1 MDQCAGIDIGFDGSD
16 YHSSSG
22 KIYRECSDGTKVTQN
37 EGSSFPGNSTR
48 KTPVTKRRKLH
59 VSFGNIEVREYS
71 QTLVDH
77 PGATYGPSIGLS
89 WDHVSAKTL
98 DIEAHECYRI
108 FHTPR
113 RVGNALAMTHCV
125 RRQFL
130 QNELNISRE
139 EIEKACS
146 EAERI
151 QKQRLS
157 SRARIPLEPMDVV
170 IESLKRKVAR
180 VVRRTLNQ

>member
-1 MDQCAGIDIGFDGSD
+1 M
-16 YHSSSG
+16 
-22 KIYRECSDGTKVTQN
+22 TQ
-37 EGSSFPGNSTR
+37 
-48 KTPVTKRRKLH
+48 
-59 VSFGNIEVREYS
+59 
-71 QTLVDH
+71 
-77 PGATYGPSIGLS
+77 
-89 WDHVSAKTL
+89 
-98 DIEAHECYRI
+98 
-108 FHTPR
+108 
-113 RVGNALAMTHCV
+113 CV
-125 RRQFL
+125 RRHFL

>member
-1 MDQCAGIDIGFDGSD
+1 MDQCAESDIGCDGSD
-16 YHSSSG
+16 FFSSFGMINRPHS
-22 KIYRECSDGTKVTQN
+22 EEMKVALN
-37 EGSSFPGNSTR
+37 EGASFTNEGTR
-48 KTPVTKRRKLH
+48 TIPVTKRRKLH

-113 RVGNALAMTHCV
+113 RVGNALAMTHSV

>member
-77 PGATYGPSIGLS
+77 PGATYGPSIGLRYERNLMNRF
-89 WDHVSAKTL
+89 HQIKV
-98 DIEAHECYRI
+98 CY
-108 FHTPR
+108 
-113 RVGNALAMTHCV
+113 
-125 RRQFL
+125 
-130 QNELNISRE
+130 ISFTFS
-139 EIEKACS
+139 CF
-146 EAERI
+146 
-151 QKQRLS
+151 
-157 SRARIPLEPMDVV
+157 
-170 IESLKRKVAR
+170 
-180 VVRRTLNQ
+180 N